1 MTNNVSE
8 GDRYLGMMTAMT
20 QVPVPKHRKV
30 LFKRLCDRSMS
41 GHKPGILYIIILI
54 NLYLFGVFLLLLYL
68 CKLKIGNYEPDSRL

>member
-41 GHKPGILYIIILI
+41 GQD
-54 NLYLFGVFLLLLYL
+54 NSQELLA
-68 CKLKIGNYEPDSRL
+68 